1 MHGLEL
7 VLEAVRQVRG
17 ASTNQVPRND
27 VASLSEVRWLRQPA
41 IFFSDPKLPCNERS
55 E

>member
-17 ASTNQVPRND
+17 TSTNQVPRND
-27 VASLSEVRWLRQPA
+27 VALVIGGPMVTPTSDLLLGSEAPLQ
-41 IFFSDPKLPCNERS
+41 
-55 E
+55 